1 MLLDLVEKTNQTYV
15 LLVLTKCVYA
25 TTNFDLE
32 HMIFFIGCEFLEI
45 RLDA

>member
-15 LLVLTKCVYA
+15 ILVLAKCFYVA
-25 TTNFDLE
+25 TNFDLE
-32 HMIFFIGCEFLEI
+32 HMIFFIGCEFRI